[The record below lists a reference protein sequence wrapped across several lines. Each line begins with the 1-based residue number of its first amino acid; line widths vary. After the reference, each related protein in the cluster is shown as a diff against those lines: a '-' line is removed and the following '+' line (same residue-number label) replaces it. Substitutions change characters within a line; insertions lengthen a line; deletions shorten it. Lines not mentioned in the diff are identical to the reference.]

1 MSMPS
6 QSTQMRRYL
15 WRFAEVAA
23 LLILVLLFCIV
34 AAWSL
39 AYVLPFVAGGFF
51 AILLM
56 PLVRSLERRGV
67 GRPIAVLTVVV
78 SIVVLLVIAS
88 TFVVVAVA
96 REATMWTTTITSQFD
111 QIQTWVTQQVG
122 LGRVWFGQFP
132 PTVSTEIEHTAV
144 SALTT
149 LQTLFSNFAKGLIQS
164 VTHLPDYMF
173 VAVIALIATYF
184 MLVNRDHMYS
194 RFLEMLPPG
203 WSDKVKIVTDD
214 MMRAFVGTIRVQ
226 VLLMLMSMVLGIVG
240 MWVLG
245 IQYAVILGILF
256 GLAGIVPILG
266 SAIIT
271 IPWAVGALLIGDVS
285 LALKVLLL
293 QLAISLIRH
302 MVEPKLLADSVG
314 LDTLSTLFALYVGMQ
329 LIGVLGLFLGP
340 IVLIGI
346 KSLFRIRLFID
357 FFPVPVETESGCDS
371 EGQQRTP

>member
-1 MSMPS
+1 
-6 QSTQMRRYL
+6 
-15 WRFAEVAA
+15 
-23 LLILVLLFCIV
+23 
-34 AAWSL
+34 
-39 AYVLPFVAGGFF
+39 
-51 AILLM
+51 
-56 PLVRSLERRGV
+56 
-67 GRPIAVLTVVV
+67 
-78 SIVVLLVIAS
+78 
-88 TFVVVAVA
+88 
-96 REATMWTTTITSQFD
+96 
-111 QIQTWVTQQVG
+111 
-122 LGRVWFGQFP
+122 
-132 PTVSTEIEHTAV
+132 
-144 SALTT
+144 LTT